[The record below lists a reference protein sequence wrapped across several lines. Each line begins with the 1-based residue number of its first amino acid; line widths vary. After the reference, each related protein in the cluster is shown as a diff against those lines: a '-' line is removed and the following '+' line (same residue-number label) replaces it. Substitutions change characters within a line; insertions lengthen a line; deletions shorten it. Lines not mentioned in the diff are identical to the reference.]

1 MKIKFPL
8 VLLTLLVLFATI
20 AFAHEGATAPK
31 HELAPRHE
39 MEIVFHP
46 PLVHFPIA
54 FYFLELVLLL
64 FWAARK
70 DPAFLRFA
78 RFSFNLGFLF
88 MLAAIVA
95 GLVDAGGLQGIK
107 GKVRPHFYGAV
118 TVFGIYT
125 TRLFIWRSAEKTS
138 SIHLAGAVLG
148 TLVVMLTAF
157 LGSEIVY

>member
-1 MKIKFPL
+1 
-8 VLLTLLVLFATI
+8 
-20 AFAHEGATAPK
+20 
-31 HELAPRHE
+31 
-39 MEIVFHP
+39 MEQIVFHP

-64 FWAARK
+64 FWAAKK
-70 DPAFLRFA
+70 DPAYLRFA

-125 TRLFIWRSAEKTS
+125 ARVFIWKYAPKEKP
-138 SIHLAGAVLG
+138 SIQLAGALLG
-148 TLVVMLTAF
+148 TLVVFLTAF